1 MKTLRCGKMSTREIA
16 QWMNVNYSTFRNNK
30 KQKFDD
36 LRRFCDFE
44 QVYGGVNILQIYNPI
59 YQKALSSDEKVFL
72 EEIQNT
78 GNGLSS
84 VAGMSRKLIRYNSD
98 YRTLTENNVEKRMG
112 KVNKNLFGEYEKNS
126 KQAFGRMGSRKYVYA
141 IKISDF
147 NKYRCLTDEEMDTF
161 KHILKSIC
169 GKQIDKIMESMLL
182 DEAFKNS
189 DMTKEE
195 YLLKRERFDLD
206 LFPHVLKQFKKET
219 GKTVVRIQ
227 EYQVNGIELK
237 RVI

>member
-1 MKTLRCGKMSTREIA
+1 MKTLRCGKMSTKEIA
-16 QWMNVNYSTFRNNK
+16 QWMDVNYSTFRNNK
-30 KQKFDD
+30 KQKLDD

-59 YQKALSSDEKVFL
+59 YQKALSNDEKVFL
-72 EEIQNT
+72 KEIQNT

-98 YRTLTENNVEKRMG
+98 YRTLTENSVEKRMG

-147 NKYRCLTDEEMDTF
+147 NKYRCLTDEETDIF

>member
-1 MKTLRCGKMSTREIA
+1 MKTLRCGKMSTKEIA
-16 QWMNVNYSTFRNNK
+16 QWMDVNYSTFRNNK
-30 KQKFDD
+30 KQKLDD

-59 YQKALSSDEKVFL
+59 YQKALSNDEKVFL
-72 EEIQNT
+72 KEIQNT

-84 VAGMSRKLIRYNSD
+84 VAGMSRKLIKYND
-98 YRTLTENNVEKRMG
+98 NYRTLTENNVEKRMG

-147 NKYRCLTDEEMDTF
+147 NKYRCLTDKEMDTF

>member
-59 YQKALSSDEKVFL
+59 YQKALSNDEKVFL

-84 VAGMSRKLIRYNSD
+84 VAGMSRKLIRYNNN

>member
-1 MKTLRCGKMSTREIA
+1 MKTLRCGKMSTKEIA
-16 QWMNVNYSTFRNNK
+16 QWMDVNYSTFRNNK
-30 KQKFDD
+30 KQKLDD

-59 YQKALSSDEKVFL
+59 YQKALSNDEKVFL
-72 EEIQNT
+72 KEIQNT

-84 VAGMSRKLIRYNSD
+84 VAGMSRKLIKYND
-98 YRTLTENNVEKRMG
+98 NYRTLTENNVEKRMG

-147 NKYRCLTDEEMDTF
+147 NKYRCLTDEEMDVF

>member
-1 MKTLRCGKMSTREIA
+1 MKTLRCGKMSTKEIA
-16 QWMNVNYSTFRNNK
+16 QWMDVNYSTFRNNK
-30 KQKFDD
+30 KQKLDD

-59 YQKALSSDEKVFL
+59 YQKALSNDEKVFL

-84 VAGMSRKLIRYNSD
+84 VAGMSRKLIRYNNN

-147 NKYRCLTDEEMDTF
+147 NKYRYLTDEEMDVF

>member
-30 KQKFDD
+30 KQKLDD

-147 NKYRCLTDEEMDTF
+147 NKYRCLTDEEMDAF

>member
-30 KQKFDD
+30 KQKLDD

-141 IKISDF
+141 IKINDF

-169 GKQIDKIMESMLL
+169 GKQIDKIMESILL

>member
-16 QWMNVNYSTFRNNK
+16 QWMDVNYSTFRNNK

-147 NKYRCLTDEEMDTF
+147 NKYRCLTDEEMDAF

>member
-1 MKTLRCGKMSTREIA
+1 MKTLRCGKMSTKEIA

-30 KQKFDD
+30 QYHFND
-36 LRRFCDFE
+36 LKRFCDFE
-44 QVYGGVNILQIYNPI
+44 QVYGGVNILQIYNPV
-59 YQKALSSDEKVFL
+59 YEKVLSNDEKIFL
-72 EEIQNT
+72 KEIQNT

-84 VAGMSRKLIRYNSD
+84 VAGMSRKLIRFNKDFRLLS
-98 YRTLTENNVEKRMG
+98 ENNVEKRMG
-112 KVNKNLFGEYEKNS
+112 KVNKNLFGEYMKNS
-126 KQAFGRMGSRKYVYA
+126 KQAIGRMGSRKYVYA
-141 IKISDF
+141 IKESDF
-147 NKYRCLTDEEMDTF
+147 NKYRYLTDKEMDTF
-161 KHILKSIC
+161 KHILKSVC

-227 EYQVNGIELK
+227 EYQINGIEL
-237 RVI
+237 RGVI

>member
-30 KQKFDD
+30 KQKLDD

-59 YQKALSSDEKVFL
+59 YQKALSNDEKVFL

-126 KQAFGRMGSRKYVYA
+126 KQAFGKMGSRKYVYA

>member
-30 KQKFDD
+30 KQKLDD

>member
-30 KQKFDD
+30 KQKLDD

-141 IKISDF
+141 IKINDF
-147 NKYRCLTDEEMDTF
+147 NKYRCLTDEEMDAF

>member
-1 MKTLRCGKMSTREIA
+1 MKTLRCGKMSTKEIA
-16 QWMNVNYSTFRNNK
+16 QWMDVNYSTFRNNK
-30 KQKFDD
+30 KQKLDD

-59 YQKALSSDEKVFL
+59 YQKALSNDEKVFL
-72 EEIQNT
+72 KEIQNT

-84 VAGMSRKLIRYNSD
+84 VAGMSRKLIKYND
-98 YRTLTENNVEKRMG
+98 NYRTLTENNVEKRMG